1 MCRAQQSGPFQT
13 VSHNISREG
22 GVQEKT
28 NSCLTSCELDR
39 TYEGAGAL
47 SGLLCSRRCQAERLS
62 SARQAGLRAVA
73 GRGNCSG
80 WVCTID
86 T

>member
-22 GVQEKT
+22 RVQEKT

-47 SGLLCSRRCQAERLS
+47 GCFAAKD
-62 SARQAGLRAVA
+62 ARQR
-73 GRGNCSG
+73 
-80 WVCTID
+80 D
-86 T
+86 